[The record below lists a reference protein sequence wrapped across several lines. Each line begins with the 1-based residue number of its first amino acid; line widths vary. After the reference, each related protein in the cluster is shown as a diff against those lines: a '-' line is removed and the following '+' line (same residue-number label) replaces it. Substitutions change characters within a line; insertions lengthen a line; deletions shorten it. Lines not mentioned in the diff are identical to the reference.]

1 MGAMTAIQAHLDK
14 IRSDAAEC
22 ILLSSLATDGK
33 REVFAKTAEH
43 LNALATEI
51 EKSIVTDTT
60 DKGLRGGS
68 VHAARPSDHEEAV
81 PAANIAAAD
90 QQPAARPRRIL
101 PWFLVVVLWG
111 IVAAFFWTNNPVK
124 EYWSLSSTFQSKRE
138 TSPAPQDE
146 TKQAIATLLSGER
159 AERKVLM
166 ERLDALAA
174 RLDGLV
180 RALDDLKTSRGE
192 IAGPSNKVG
201 SEEQPLLRKPNPRLQ
216 KNPLVVRC
224 ALIRKKPCTIK
235 CCKRALISGFA
246 ISLPECFDRFQQIV
260 PARSQFSGKAGV
272 FRARRIGDSGFLFS
286 GGNICVKEIDD
297 PGEVGN
303 QVGYLGRLPY
313 GVETPKMALV
323 FHIVTSKWSSLA
335 HLENLAACRGCIAIP
350 APRSRTGET
359 DPGLRRRKPAGCLA
373 RSALQGPPHR
383 RWLHGFGA
391 SSPRLVVA
399 AVFCRVAQPST
410 PSPRQSWNRA
420 SR

>member
-159 AERKVLM
+159 A
-166 ERLDALAA
+166 
-174 RLDGLV
+174 G
-180 RALDDLKTSRGE
+180 
-192 IAGPSNKVG
+192 AG
-201 SEEQPLLRKPNPRLQ
+201 
-216 KNPLVVRC
+216 
-224 ALIRKKPCTIK
+224 
-235 CCKRALISGFA
+235 
-246 ISLPECFDRFQQIV
+246 
-260 PARSQFSGKAGV
+260 
-272 FRARRIGDSGFLFS
+272 
-286 GGNICVKEIDD
+286 
-297 PGEVGN
+297 
-303 QVGYLGRLPY
+303 
-313 GVETPKMALV
+313 
-323 FHIVTSKWSSLA
+323 
-335 HLENLAACRGCIAIP
+335 
-350 APRSRTGET
+350 
-359 DPGLRRRKPAGCLA
+359 
-373 RSALQGPPHR
+373 HR
-383 RWLHGFGA
+383 
-391 SSPRLVVA
+391 
-399 AVFCRVAQPST
+399 
-410 PSPRQSWNRA
+410 
-420 SR
+420 

>member
-1 MGAMTAIQAHLDK
+1 M
-14 IRSDAAEC
+14 
-22 ILLSSLATDGK
+22 
-33 REVFAKTAEH
+33 
-43 LNALATEI
+43 
-51 EKSIVTDTT
+51 
-60 DKGLRGGS
+60 
-68 VHAARPSDHEEAV
+68 
-81 PAANIAAAD
+81 D
-90 QQPAARPRRIL
+90 QP
-101 PWFLVVVLWG
+101 G
-111 IVAAFFWTNNPVK
+111 
-124 EYWSLSSTFQSKRE
+124 
-138 TSPAPQDE
+138 
-146 TKQAIATLLSGER
+146 
-159 AERKVLM
+159 
-166 ERLDALAA
+166 A
-174 RLDGLV
+174 RLPRV
-180 RALDDLKTSRGE
+180 WIVSRQHSIISRHHVLK
-192 IAGPSNKVG
+192 
-201 SEEQPLLRKPNPRLQ
+201 LRDRRTKSGRKNSPRLQ

-235 CCKRALISGFA
+235 CCKRSLISGFA
-246 ISLPECFDRFQQIV
+246 ISLPECVDRFQQIV

-335 HLENLAACRGCIAIP
+335 HLENLAACKGCIAIP

>member
-90 QQPAARPRRIL
+90 QQPAARPRRML

-201 SEEQPLLRKPNPRLQ
+201 KAEKPSPAETT
-216 KNPLVVRC
+216 PS
-224 ALIRKKPCTIK
+224 AP
-235 CCKRALISGFA
+235 A
-246 ISLPECFDRFQQIV
+246 PE
-260 PARSQFSGKAGV
+260 
-272 FRARRIGDSGFLFS
+272 
-286 GGNICVKEIDD
+286 
-297 PGEVGN
+297 
-303 QVGYLGRLPY
+303 
-313 GVETPKMALV
+313 ETPILRE
-323 FHIVTSKWSSLA
+323 
-335 HLENLAACRGCIAIP
+335 ENRSPTPENPAAKKRSDGASPATDSPESVDGVGAIA
-350 APRSRTGET
+350 APRRAEL
-359 DPGLRRRKPAGCLA
+359 DPRKPAIRPPGCTQF
-373 RSALQGPPHR
+373 RSYDPVSGTYTTFEGR
-383 RWLHGFGA
+383 R
-391 SSPRLVVA
+391 RQ
-399 AVFCRVAQPST
+399 CR
-410 PSPRQSWNRA
+410 
-420 SR
+420 

>member
-90 QQPAARPRRIL
+90 QQPTARPRRIL

-159 AERKVLM
+159 AER
-166 ERLDALAA
+166 ENNNGPARRAPAA
-174 RLDGLV
+174 RLDSLAT
-180 RALDDLKTSRGE
+180 ALDNFKTSRAE

-201 SEEQPLLRKPNPRLQ
+201 SEEQPS
-216 KNPLVVRC
+216 
-224 ALIRKKPCTIK
+224 A
-235 CCKRALISGFA
+235 
-246 ISLPECFDRFQQIV
+246 PE
-260 PARSQFSGKAGV
+260 
-272 FRARRIGDSGFLFS
+272 
-286 GGNICVKEIDD
+286 E
-297 PGEVGN
+297 
-303 QVGYLGRLPY
+303 
-313 GVETPKMALV
+313 
-323 FHIVTSKWSSLA
+323 
-335 HLENLAACRGCIAIP
+335 
-350 APRSRTGET
+350 
-359 DPGLRRRKPAGCLA
+359 PAG
-373 RSALQGPPHR
+373 GEM
-383 RWLHGFGA
+383 
-391 SSPRLVVA
+391 
-399 AVFCRVAQPST
+399 
-410 PSPRQSWNRA
+410 RA
-420 SR
+420 YSQKAMYYQVL